1 MIKVDSKWHL
11 RIICLLLAVI
21 LWFVIINEQNPTSEG
36 SYTVPVTV
44 ENLNSQYIASNV
56 PTQVYVRLQGPRNT
70 IINIGASDLKAY
82 VDLSNAQEGEMEVA
96 LHLQVPK
103 GTELKKQ
110 SITTTKVY
118 IDRYAVKEIKLT
130 PHLVG
135 KMAPN
140 LSISSM
146 KMVPDKV
153 VVSGAQRLINTVN
166 RAVVDIPVKDQ
177 HENFSVMSNIRLL
190 REDGSPVEGLEMTP
204 WQSNITVN
212 MMENAVSK
220 KIPVYVSTIGSV
232 SDGLAVKKVTA
243 IPTMIEVRG
252 TQDVINSITSINLSP
267 INVTGINRS
276 TEWEMAVPTVQGAV
290 FDPDTIRVSIEVG
303 NKE

>member
-1 MIKVDSKWHL
+1 
-11 RIICLLLAVI
+11 
-21 LWFVIINEQNPTSEG
+21 
-36 SYTVPVTV
+36 
-44 ENLNSQYIASNV
+44 
-56 PTQVYVRLQGPRNT
+56 
-70 IINIGASDLKAY
+70 
-82 VDLSNAQEGEMEVA
+82 
-96 LHLQVPK
+96 
-103 GTELKKQ
+103 
-110 SITTTKVY
+110 
-118 IDRYAVKEIKLT
+118 
-130 PHLVG
+130 
-135 KMAPN
+135 
-140 LSISSM
+140 
-146 KMVPDKV
+146 
-153 VVSGAQRLINTVN
+153 
-166 RAVVDIPVKDQ
+166 
-177 HENFSVMSNIRLL
+177 
-190 REDGSPVEGLEMTP
+190 MTP